1 MNDKCTTRNRGI
13 MLWFNQRCFMPIPQ
27 KVRLKSDSLLRLLS
41 WWLLLTSSVV
51 LCNKYP
57 NRPPRFLIDGHSEI
71 VLRLKEGPDTPV
83 GSLIYRLRGSDPD
96 NDPLVF
102 GIRDTGYGSD
112 VLRIEN
118 LGNNE
123 ANLYLAQELDREVR
137 FIESLHG
144 LPIWQNNS
152 IFVFSQLSSSDQGRV
167 FDYSDA
173 DRQSAGRWKFRD
185 AKPAPAGRGRQRQS
199 ADFQALSKCPGDS
212 RAQSSGHCDDCGGN
226 RFRRRSVRTSGLS
239 SSGAAR

>member
-1 MNDKCTTRNRGI
+1 MNDQCTTRKKNRGKI
-13 MLWFNQRCFMPIPQ
+13 MLWFNQRCFMAIPQ
-27 KVRLKSDSLLRLLS
+27 KVRLKGDFLWFRLFS

-51 LCNKYP
+51 MCNKYP

-96 NDPLVF
+96 KDPLIF
-102 GIRDTGYGSD
+102 GIRETGYGSD

-144 LPIWQNNS
+144 HPIWQNNS
-152 IFVFSQLSSSDQGRV
+152 IVSFSSS
-167 FDYSDA
+167 
-173 DRQSAGRWKFRD
+173 
-185 AKPAPAGRGRQRQS
+185 
-199 ADFQALSKCPGDS
+199 
-212 RAQSSGHCDDCGGN
+212 SSLC
-226 RFRRRSVRTSGLS
+226 RPRTSIRLF
-239 SSGAAR
+239 